1 MSTKVVLVGEA
12 WGQQEAEELAPFVG
26 ASGQLLRKMLEQ
38 VGIKDYY
45 LTNVFNLHPVKNALR
60 NLCQKRRVLGSEL
73 PPLVKSPMGYL
84 KEQYFGELERL
95 WNEIYEIDPKVI
107 IALGNTA
114 LWALCRE
121 DGIKAWRGYMTKTY
135 QGDFKVM
142 PTWHPTA
149 ILRQY
154 SLRTTSLMD
163 LRKAVAS
170 DREDFKRT
178 VRIPETIEDLDEIYY
193 TIKTWNANGI
203 LACDI
208 ETEGSMITE
217 VGFASSDRL
226 AFTIPFSVGGKS
238 YWSNAESEVKAW
250 ELVRDICK
258 RFKIVGQNF
267 TYDMQYLWKVAGI
280 PVPGFHGD
288 TMLQH
293 HALQPEMEKSLGYL
307 ASLYTNAPRWKHMR
321 KENKE

>member
-45 LTNVFNLHPVKNALR
+45 LTNVFNLYPVKNALR
-60 NLCQKRRVLGSEL
+60 TLCQKRRVLGSEL

-163 LRKAVAS
+163 LRKAVNP
-170 DREDFKRT
+170 DTKDFKRS
-178 VRIPETIEDLDEIYY
+178 VYIPETVEDLETVRRMLYRQHGREAIS
-193 TIKTWNANGI
+193 
-203 LACDI
+203 CDI
-208 ETEGSMITE
+208 ETEGDMITE
-217 VGFASSDRL
+217 VGFAYDE
-226 AFTIPFSVGGKS
+226 AFAITIPFKVANGN
-238 YWSNAESEVKAW
+238 YWSDLESEVKAW
-250 ELVRDICK
+250 ELVQEVCR
-258 RFKIVGQNF
+258 RFRIVGQNF